1 MACLKQVNELLDPS
15 GNVTS
20 YDYYDINDITKLR
33 INENDLSIIHLNISF
48 LPLHINNLKILLSFF
63 KVKFDIIS
71 ISEKRLTRHNT
82 LTTNTDIW
90 RYNIEHTL
98 TKFKAAGWLLYISD
112 RISYKLRNDLDVYC
126 PKQLE
131 SVLIEVLFSNKPS
144 QIINTIYK
152 HPSMNV
158 STFTNDHLKKY
169 LMQTIMKIKVP
180 YSQVEEA
187 HITFFSYSL
196 TTILYHK

>member
-71 ISEKRLTRHNT
+71 ISEKRITRNNT
-82 LTTNTDIW
+82 QKTNTDIW

-98 TKFKAAGWLLYISD
+98 TKSKAAGCLLYISD
-112 RISYKLRNDLDVYC
+112 RIPYKLRNDLDVYC